1 MTAADPPPAPDWP
14 ASCGA
19 AAARREGAPNRAPT
33 VSPPPLPGAPS
44 AAAKTRRSDPGPERA
59 GLPEAHGACPA
70 GAAGRGD
77 RRAWGGRGRC
87 WRRLRALRA
96 AIGQRSPIPAA
107 WRVRAA
113 AGCGEGMGVG
123 ARRASGRRS
132 REPRAPRRAEM
143 GDAEGAP
150 IWAHMSHLPFL
161 LNGGAPMQRDGSAP
175 GDVGSPLG
183 REDGPADPRS
193 ALSGQHARRCWQGL
207 GQKGGAEGADS
218 ARSGLRIL
226 IFEPQSR
233 PERKFTRA
241 FLACWVTGAG
251 GERGGERQPRGPRS
265 APASRL
271 RREVSSPRAAA
282 HGRLPLRFCSAAREP
297 ASPASPARGCCT
309 ARSQLT

>member
-1 MTAADPPPAPDWP
+1 MP
-14 ASCGA
+14 GGG
-19 AAARREGAPNRAPT
+19 RREGRPARLGRPRAVLAAAPRAPG
-33 VSPPPLPGAPS
+33 SDR
-44 AAAKTRRSDPGPERA
+44 AAIADPGGLA
-59 GLPEAHGACPA
+59 GTGGCRM
-70 GAAGRGD
+70 RGGGGE
-77 RRAWGGRGRC
+77 GGRG
-87 WRRLRALRA
+87 
-96 AIGQRSPIPAA
+96 
-107 WRVRAA
+107 
-113 AGCGEGMGVG
+113 
-123 ARRASGRRS
+123 GR
-132 REPRAPRRAEM
+132 EM

-150 IWAHMSHLPFL
+150 IRAHMSHLPFL

-193 ALSGQHARRCWQGL
+193 ALSRQHARRCWQGL

-251 GERGGERQPRGPRS
+251 GERGGGRQPRGPRS